1 MRVAVCAAA
10 LIVASPL
17 AAADL
22 ATFTAKPW
30 GLTVRH
36 PADLP
41 ANDVFRQN
49 SFDRGAWR
57 VSYAADIGPGT
68 PIVAFALPDL
78 HATDAGGDSDATAEL
93 RIGASRDPDV
103 LAGCLTYGMN
113 SGDNAQTAERD
124 IGGVR
129 FTEVPD
135 NGDGGMSQHIAT
147 DDYRAVRDGTCWA
160 IDLVHY
166 VGGTSNKRPDYTP
179 DQIGRLRAILDT
191 IRFD

>member
-1 MRVAVCAAA
+1 MRRAVFAAA
-10 LIVASPL
+10 MMAASPL

-36 PADLP
+36 PAELS
-41 ANDVFRQN
+41 ASYMFRPN

-57 VSYAADIGPGT
+57 VSYAADTGPGT
-68 PIVAFALPDL
+68 PIVAFALPEL
-78 HATDAGGDSDATAEL
+78 HASNAGGDSTATEEL

-113 SGDNAQTAERD
+113 SGDNAEIGTRD

-135 NGDGGMSQHIAT
+135 NGDGGLSQHIAT
-147 DDYRAVRDGTCWA
+147 DDFRALRDGTCWA

-166 VGGTSNKRPDYTP
+166 VGGTSNVRPDYTP
-179 DQIGRLRAILDT
+179 EQIARLKAILDT
-191 IRFD
+191 IHFD